1 MGFEHIYNMSLF
13 CVRSCCG
20 LYELS
25 YSIDTLRT
33 LKVKGSENV
42 VWLPTYCSLLKNRSG
57 WIWER

>member
-42 VWLPTYCSLLKNRSG
+42 V
-57 WIWER
+57 